1 MRYDP
6 GMSATTDVH
15 AVDLGWSVG
24 TLLRRWREAVEEAL
38 ADIPDGSRGYHVLS
52 VVVHGEPPTQAALAA
67 RLGIDRT
74 VMTYLVDK
82 FEGCGLV
89 ERRLDPND
97 RRARRIVATPHGVRT
112 VAELE
117 RTVAAAEDGVLGALS
132 PAERVVLRHLLAR
145 ATSDADPHA
154 DGGADR
160 CAVVTADLEPAPHPG
175 AAATTPVSPAAG

>member
-1 MRYDP
+1 
-6 GMSATTDVH
+6 MSATTDVH
-15 AVDLGWSVG
+15 TVDLGWSVG

-52 VVVHGEPPTQAALAA
+52 AVVHGEPPTQAALAA

-112 VAELE
+112 VAELAQ
-117 RTVAAAEDGVLGALS
+117 TVAAAEDGVLGALS

-145 ATSDADPHA
+145 ATSDAD
-154 DGGADR
+154 DDADR
-160 CAVVTADLEPAPHPG
+160 CAVVTADLGPAPGAGTPDAPAVLG
-175 AAATTPVSPAAG
+175 AADAPR